1 MTRQSLGSA
10 EDFVITVRPVR
21 PVEVGNSDRLERAFT
36 HNDNSRTGILKFI
49 LLIFI
54 LANQRGDNKIMRSEH
69 NFANLITY

>member
-36 HNDNSRTGILKFI
+36 HNDNSRTGSLKYI

-54 LANQRGDNKIMRSEH
+54 LANQRGDDKIMRSEYKYL
-69 NFANLITY
+69 FCIIY